1 VAADR
6 RPEAEP
12 VRRAVVPQAGPSA
25 AERVAPAAVL
35 PEAVLPE
42 AERVAPVVVP
52 RLALA
57 LRPASAV
64 SDRSL
69 A

>member
-1 VAADR
+1 VAPQAVQAAARPEVVRVLPAAEWGAPVAALL
-6 RPEAEP
+6 
-12 VRRAVVPQAGPSA
+12 
-25 AERVAPAAVL
+25 AVL
-35 PEAVLPE
+35 PGVL
-42 AERVAPVVVP
+42 VVEVVL

-57 LRPASAV
+57 LCPASAV

>member
-1 VAADR
+1 VVPLAV
-6 RPEAEP
+6 RPEV
-12 VRRAVVPQAGPSA
+12 VRVLPA
-25 AERVAPAAVL
+25 AEWEAPVVALLAVL
-35 PEAVLPE
+35 PGVRAVE
-42 AERVAPVVVP
+42 VAP